1 METCDEQTIP
11 AVDNAT
17 HEIHRFM
24 TKNAT
29 TIPSSLR
36 EFFSVPGY
44 VNVTYI
50 CEEGYRLQDPNKNMI
65 GCKYV
70 TTPRKLGWR
79 DHETVAAKAVWTRTD
94 GIMCEKGEKTI
105 H

>member
-1 METCDEQTIP
+1 MSRQFRQWTMLHTRYTVLCQRMLP
-11 AVDNAT
+11 Q
-17 HEIHRFM
+17 
-24 TKNAT
+24 
-29 TIPSSLR
+29 SLPQ
-36 EFFSVPGY
+36 FFSVPGY

-94 GIMCEKGEKTI
+94 GIMCEKGEKTV